1 MNTERIQLLDKL
13 LKIYGPSGNE
23 ERICETIERE
33 IRPYVDHI
41 KKDALGNLIAFK
53 KGTHHQKIMITAHMD
68 EVGLIITHIDKNGFL
83 KFSNV
88 GGISPSISLG
98 QRVEF
103 KDGTIGIICSES
115 LKEIKDLDI
124 TRLFID
130 IGASSKEEAE
140 KKVTIGDV
148 ASFYGSL
155 VINNNRAISKA
166 LDDRI
171 GCFIL
176 IEALKQLKSTK
187 NDIYLAFTSQEELG
201 RRGAKTAAY
210 GIHPDL
216 GIAIDVTR
224 TGDTPESK
232 YMEVAL
238 GKGPAIKIMD
248 NSIICHPK
256 AKELLIKTAEEN
268 KIPYQRE
275 VLKSG
280 GTDAGAIHLTHG
292 GVPSGALS
300 IPTRYIHSP
309 GEMVDLED
317 VENSILLIRK
327 SLERAL

>member
-23 ERICETIERE
+23 ERIRETIETE
-33 IRPYVDHI
+33 IKPYVDHI
-41 KKDALGNLIAFK
+41 KKDALGNLIALK
-53 KGTHHQKIMITAHMD
+53 KGINNKKIMIAAHMD
-68 EVGLIITHIDKNGFL
+68 EIGLIVTHIDKNGFL
-83 KFSNV
+83 RFSNV
-88 GGISPSISLG
+88 GGVSPSISLG

-103 KDGTIGIICSES
+103 KDGTIGTISSEP

-124 TRLFID
+124 TKLFID
-130 IGASSKEEAE
+130 IGASNKEEAQN
-140 KKVTIGDV
+140 KISIGDV
-148 ASFYGSL
+148 AGFYGAL

-176 IEALKQLKSTK
+176 IEALKQLKNAE
-187 NDIYLAFTSQEELG
+187 NDIYLVFTSQEELG
-201 RRGAKTAAY
+201 TRGAKTAAY
-210 GIHPDL
+210 GINPDL

-232 YMEVAL
+232 NMGIAL

-248 NSIICHPK
+248 KSIICHPK
-256 AKELLIKTAEEN
+256 VKELLTKTAEGN
-268 KIPYQRE
+268 NIPYQLE

-280 GTDAGAIHLTHG
+280 GTDAGAIHLTHEG
-292 GVPSGALS
+292 IPSGALS

-317 VENSILLIRK
+317 VENSILLLVK
-327 SLERAL
+327 SIEKTL